1 MISINTFNKMSKLS
15 KIIEHEIE
23 DNLSPDNPNT
33 YDKISTG
40 YEFTLKKDPENN
52 NNYIELYPK
61 KH

>member
-1 MISINTFNKMSKLS
+1 MSKLS